1 MAFTGLSAK
10 EGFNA
15 SLLQEDVSQLI
26 RMLSPKETPILDWL
40 GDGNFFATQLKHE
53 YIEDYQLPNYIVAST
68 AIGSD
73 TAATAFRINGLG
85 LALNYGQLLENESAA
100 PEVMQINS
108 IYGANSIG
116 VTRNYDGG
124 GVGSLAA
131 GGQLYVRAA
140 VGIEGADH
148 GGGDTRR
155 LGQRSANT
163 VGLFRMELAE
173 SATVTAAN
181 LLGTNSWEAR
191 KAKALKDI
199 MHQLEKEVV
208 RGKWN
213 TTNSLG
219 TVGGQDRTMRGIRT
233 QLATVNST
241 IVSNSFVANPH
252 LYVGN
257 LWQQIFNNGASQNTE
272 TWGLI
277 AGPTWYKALSDL
289 NDTKVQDSNQS
300 TDFQR
305 VIRRY
310 TGPFG
315 SCELFLSRVL
325 QGGPSGS
332 NGAELLL
339 VPRERLQVGPLQGRS
354 FSIEDMGKMGDN
366 KKALVTGEYTLEL
379 YHEAGM
385 AHALG
390 S

>member
-15 SLLQEDVSQLI
+15 SLLQEDVSNLV

-40 GDGNFFATQLKHE
+40 GDGNFFATQIKHE
-53 YIEDYQLPNYIVAST
+53 YIEDYQLPNYIIAST
-68 AIGSD
+68 AINSA
-73 TAATAFRINGLG
+73 TAATAFQVNGLG

-100 PEVMQINS
+100 PEVMQVNS
-108 IYGANSIG
+108 IFGANSIG
-116 VTRNYDGG
+116 VTRNYDGA

-140 VGIEGADH
+140 VGVEGADH
-148 GGGDTRR
+148 NGNDTRR
-155 LGQRSANT
+155 LGTRSANT

-173 SATVTAAN
+173 SATITSAN
-181 LLGTNSWEAR
+181 LLGANSWEMR
-191 KAKALKDI
+191 KAKGLTDI
-199 MHQLEKEVV
+199 LHQLEKEVV

-219 TVGGQDRTMRGIRT
+219 TATGADRTFRGIRP
-233 QLATVNST
+233 QLSTVNST
-241 IVSNSFVANPH
+241 IVSASFVANPH
-252 LYVGN
+252 LYIGN
-257 LWQQIFNNGASQNTE
+257 LWQQIYNNGAATTDS
-272 TWGLI
+272 WGLI
-277 AGPTWYKALSDL
+277 AGPTWFKALSDL
-289 NDTKVQDSNQS
+289 NDTKVEDSNKS

-325 QGGPSGS
+325 QGGPAGS

-339 VPRERLQVGPLQGRS
+339 VPRERVQVGPLQGRS
-354 FSIEDMGKMGDN
+354 FSIDDMAKTGDN
-366 KKALVTGEYTLEL
+366 RKALITGEYTLEL
-379 YHEAGM
+379 YHESGM